1 MPFYSNATQ
10 KDLEELLLDL
20 YEYMSDRSDVDDT
33 DSDVDHPQGIRPN
46 EEMNLKVRMEFIMKS
61 YLKIDPETGE
71 KYNFGNESSNE
82 MTNESI
88 QKIKSTFKR
97 YL

>member
-33 DSDVDHPQGIRPN
+33 DSDVDHPQGVRPN
-46 EEMNLKVRMEFIMKS
+46 EEMNFKVRMDFIMKS
-61 YLKIDPETGE
+61 YLKLDPETGE
-71 KYNFGNESSNE
+71 KYNLGNDSSDE
-82 MTNESI
+82 MMNESI
-88 QKIKSTFKR
+88 EKIKSTFKR